1 MPAHANEAPSNS
13 IANAAAGA
21 EQSSRL
27 NIHPL
32 PVLLGSLAEASP
44 KALLFEQFA
53 RTYRADA
60 EATERR
66 THVPKS
72 TKSTIDFR
80 ASSQA

>member
-1 MPAHANEAPSNS
+1 MPAQANDAPSNS

-32 PVLLGSLAEASP
+32 PVLLGSLAETLPTTGA
-44 KALLFEQFA
+44 AFFEQFA
-53 RTYRADA
+53 RTNRADA

-66 THVPKS
+66 THVP
-72 TKSTIDFR
+72 
-80 ASSQA
+80 

>member
-32 PVLLGSLAEASP
+32 PVLLGSLAETLPTTGAAFLNSSLAQTALMPKPPSAGRTSP
-44 KALLFEQFA
+44 
-53 RTYRADA
+53 
-60 EATERR
+60 
-66 THVPKS
+66 VN
-72 TKSTIDFR
+72 
-80 ASSQA
+80 